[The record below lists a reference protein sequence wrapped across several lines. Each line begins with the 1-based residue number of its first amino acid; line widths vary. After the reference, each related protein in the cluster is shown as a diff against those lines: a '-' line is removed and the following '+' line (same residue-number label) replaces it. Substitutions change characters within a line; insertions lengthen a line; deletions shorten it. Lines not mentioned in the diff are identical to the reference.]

1 MKRGDF
7 IRLAV
12 ALVIAIIF
20 ITSGAMRLPTSRVV
34 LKHQPVFVYAKPT
47 MVYTKPAM
55 VAGAKKVIRG
65 SSHIGGVIRRA
76 SAREALRM
84 RALGIVPHP
93 GQFARASA
101 GEEIPVS
108 LTQYCLKGTTRRG
121 RWVRPGI
128 VAADPRIFPLARYV
142 EVFMGNKYI
151 GRFLVDD
158 TGRNVIGATL
168 DIWTPSCKQA
178 TRFGRQFGRAVLVAR
193 EAETRPS
200 LAQLQLDVIPD
211 LRAVAELFEGLAKR

>member
-1 MKRGDF
+1 MYPAGNLHIPAPHGR
-7 IRLAV
+7 
-12 ALVIAIIF
+12 
-20 ITSGAMRLPTSRVV
+20 SG
-34 LKHQPVFVYAKPT
+34 
-47 MVYTKPAM
+47 
-55 VAGAKKVIRG
+55 
-65 SSHIGGVIRRA
+65 
-76 SAREALRM
+76 
-84 RALGIVPHP
+84 
-93 GQFARASA
+93 
-101 GEEIPVS
+101 GEEVPIS

-142 EVFMGNKYI
+142 EVFMGNKYL

-168 DIWTPSCKQA
+168 DIWTPSCAQA

-193 EAETRPS
+193 EEEHRPS

-211 LRAVAELFEGLAKR
+211 LRAVAEMFEGLAKR